1 MAASPFVL
9 CYPTCLFRINSNW
22 LLILCWPCP
31 SSRTCLFLFLVM
43 RSVVVVSVLSFC
55 QLIQFYLLLDAPKFP
70 SIPFAIAISA
80 SRNKRGKN
88 FFFVSRDCCSF
99 CVCVY
104 SSGRESRN
112 RYCAD
117 DTGPIQRRPGLSSKS
132 LLLQRARRNCSFSFG
147 PCHSG

>member
-1 MAASPFVL
+1 MAAIPFVL

-80 SRNKRGKN
+80 SRNKRGRT
-88 FFFVSRDCCSF
+88 FFLSRGTVALFVS
-99 CVCVY
+99 V
-104 SSGRESRN
+104 
-112 RYCAD
+112 
-117 DTGPIQRRPGLSSKS
+117 QQRPGK
-132 LLLQRARRNCSFSFG
+132 
-147 PCHSG
+147 